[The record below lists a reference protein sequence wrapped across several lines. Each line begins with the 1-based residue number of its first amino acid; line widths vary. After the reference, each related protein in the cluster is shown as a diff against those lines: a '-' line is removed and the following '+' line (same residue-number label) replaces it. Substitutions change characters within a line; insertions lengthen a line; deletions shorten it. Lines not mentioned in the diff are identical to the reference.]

1 MKALLDAKFC
11 KNDEFKNQDLVSL
24 KTFYINLLV
33 ACSNL
38 QQMQL
43 QSADTV
49 NSKVKII

>member
-38 QQMQL
+38 QHM

-49 NSKVKII
+49 NFKVKII